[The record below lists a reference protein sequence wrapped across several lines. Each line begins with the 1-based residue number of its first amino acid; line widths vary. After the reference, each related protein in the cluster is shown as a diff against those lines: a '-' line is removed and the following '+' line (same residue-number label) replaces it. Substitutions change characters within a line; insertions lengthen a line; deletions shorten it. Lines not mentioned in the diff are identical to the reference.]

1 MLIVPNLLVD
11 LVVDRVDLVDEGAN
25 SAAFIKLYKRKEM
38 ETSMDFNE
46 IISKLKPEHA
56 EIIQAEIAKAK
67 AEVPEEV
74 ATELSDTKKALE
86 EAKTELEKIKEEVK
100 KSKEPAQ
107 EENFEEILKSLDPAV
122 QKVFKSLKAQKEAAE
137 QVAKQLTEQK
147 EEEEAI
153 KKAKA
158 LKALPVE
165 EEKLVQ
171 VVKGISD
178 DVYEILKSAAK
189 VLEESEIFKEIGK
202 GKGEASSTDAWSKIE
217 KKADEIAKRDGIT
230 KEKAIGIVINEN
242 PELYREYLS
251 GGAK

>member
-1 MLIVPNLLVD
+1 MD

-38 ETSMDFNE
+38 ETGMDFNE

-56 EIIQAEIAKAK
+56 EIIQAELAKAK
-67 AEVPEEV
+67 TEVPEEI
-74 ATELSDTKKALE
+74 AKELSDTKIELE
-86 EAKTELEKIKEEVK
+86 STKTELEKFKEEVK

-107 EENFEEILKSLDPAV
+107 EESFEEVLKSLDPAV
-122 QKVFKSLKAQKEAAE
+122 QKVFKSLQAQKEAAE
-137 QVAKQLTEQK
+137 QVAKQLKEQK

-153 KKAKA
+153 AKAKS

-165 EEKLVQ
+165 EEKLIQ

-189 VLEESEIFKEIGK
+189 VLEESDIFEEVGK
-202 GKGEASSTDAWSKIE
+202 GKGDASTIDAWSKIE
-217 KKADEIAKRDGIT
+217 KKAKEVAKRDGIT
-230 KEKAIGIVINEN
+230 VEKAIGVVINEN
-242 PELYREYLS
+242 PELYKEYLS
-251 GGAK
+251 GGVK

>member
-1 MLIVPNLLVD
+1 MVPNLLID

-25 SAAFIKLYKRKEM
+25 SAAFIKLYKRKGM
-38 ETSMDFNE
+38 ETGMDFNE

-56 EIIQAEIAKAK
+56 EIIQAEVAKAK
-67 AEVPEEV
+67 AEVPAEV
-74 ATELSDTKKALE
+74 AAELSDTKEALE
-86 EAKTELEKIKEEVK
+86 KSKAELEKIKEEVK

-107 EENFEEILKSLDPAV
+107 EENFEEVLKSLDPAV
-122 QKVFKSLKAQKEAAE
+122 QKVFKSLQAQKEAAE

-189 VLEESEIFKEIGK
+189 VLEESDIFEEVGK
-202 GKGEASSTDAWSKIE
+202 GKGGADSTDAWSKIE

-230 KEKAIGIVINEN
+230 KEKAIGVVINEN
-242 PELYREYLS
+242 PELYKEYLS
-251 GGAK
+251 GGVK

>member
-1 MLIVPNLLVD
+1 MD

-38 ETSMDFNE
+38 ETGMDFNE

-56 EIIQAEIAKAK
+56 EVIQAEIAKAK

-74 ATELSDTKKALE
+74 AKELSDTKE
-86 EAKTELEKIKEEVK
+86 ELIATKTELEKVKEEVN
-100 KSKEPAQ
+100 KSKEPA
-107 EENFEEILKSLDPAV
+107 EEDNFEEVLKSLDPAV
-122 QKVFKSLKAQKEAAE
+122 QKVFKSLQAQKEAAE

-153 KKAKA
+153 AKANA

-165 EEKLVQ
+165 EDKLVQ

-189 VLEESEIFKEIGK
+189 VLEESDIFEEVGK
-202 GKGEASSTDAWSKIE
+202 GKGDASTIDAWSKIE
-217 KKADEIAKRDGIT
+217 KKADEIAKRDNIT
-230 KEKAIGIVINEN
+230 KEKAISVVINEN
-242 PELYREYLS
+242 PELYKEYLS

>member
-1 MLIVPNLLVD
+1 MVPNLLID

-38 ETSMDFNE
+38 ETGMDFSE

-56 EIIQAEIAKAK
+56 EVIQAELAKAK
-67 AEVPEEV
+67 TEVPEEI
-74 ATELSDTKKALE
+74 AKELSDTKVELEAVKA
-86 EAKTELEKIKEEVK
+86 ELEKFKEEAK

-122 QKVFKSLKAQKEAAE
+122 QKVFKSLQAQKEAAE
-137 QVAKQLTEQK
+137 QIAKQLQEQK

-153 KKAKA
+153 AKARA

-171 VVKGISD
+171 VVKGVSD

-189 VLEESEIFKEIGK
+189 VLEESDIFEEVGK
-202 GKGEASSTDAWSKIE
+202 GKGSAGTIDAWSRIE
-217 KKADEIAKRDGIT
+217 KKAEEIAKRDGIT
-230 KEKAIGIVINEN
+230 IEKAIGVAINEN
-242 PELYREYLS
+242 PELYKEYLS

>member
-1 MLIVPNLLVD
+1 MVPNLLVD

-38 ETSMDFNE
+38 ETGMDFNE

-56 EIIQAEIAKAK
+56 EVIQAELAKAK
-67 AEVPEEV
+67 AEVPKEI
-74 ATELSDTKKALE
+74 AKELSDTKVELEAVKA
-86 EAKTELEKIKEEVK
+86 ELEKFKEEVK

-122 QKVFKSLKAQKEAAE
+122 QKAFKTLQAQKEAAE
-137 QVAKQLTEQK
+137 QVAKQLKEQK

-153 KKAKA
+153 AKAKA

-165 EEKLVQ
+165 EDKLVQ

-202 GKGEASSTDAWSKIE
+202 GKDGVNSTDAWTRIE
-217 KKADEIAKRDGIT
+217 KKAEEIAKRDNIT
-230 KEKAIGIVINEN
+230 KEKAISVVINEN
-242 PELYREYLS
+242 PELYKEYLS

>member
-1 MLIVPNLLVD
+1 VLIVPNLLID

-38 ETSMDFNE
+38 ETGMDFNE

-56 EIIQAEIAKAK
+56 EVIQAELAKVK
-67 AEVPEEV
+67 AEVPEEI
-74 ATELSDTKKALE
+74 AKELSDTKVELE
-86 EAKTELEKIKEEVK
+86 TLKVELEKFKEEAK
-100 KSKEPAQ
+100 KSKEPVQ
-107 EENFEEILKSLDPAV
+107 EENFEEVLKNLDPAV
-122 QKVFKSLKAQKEAAE
+122 QKVFKSLQAQKEAAE
-137 QVAKQLTEQK
+137 QIAKQLQEQK

-153 KKAKA
+153 AKARA

-171 VVKGISD
+171 VVKGVSD
-178 DVYEILKSAAK
+178 DVYEILKSVAK
-189 VLEESEIFKEIGK
+189 VLEESNLFEEIGK
-202 GKGEASSTDAWSKIE
+202 SNAGTTDAWSKIE
-217 KKADEIAKRDGIT
+217 KKAEEIAKRDGIT
-230 KEKAIGIVINEN
+230 MEKAISVVINEN

>member
-1 MLIVPNLLVD
+1 MPNLLVD

-67 AEVPEEV
+67 AEVPEEI
-74 ATELSDTKKALE
+74 AAELSETKKALE
-86 EAKTELEKIKEEVK
+86 EAKAELEKIKEEMK
-100 KSKEPAQ
+100 KSKEPTQ
-107 EENFEEILKSLDPAV
+107 EENFEEILKSLDPTV
-122 QKVFKSLKAQKEAAE
+122 QKVFWSLKAQKEAAE

-147 EEEEAI
+147 KEEEAI

-165 EEKLVQ
+165 EEKLIR
-171 VVKGISD
+171 VVKNISD

-202 GKGEASSTDAWSKIE
+202 GKGEASSADAWSKIE
-217 KKADEIAKRDGIT
+217 KKAEEIAKRDGIT

>member
-1 MLIVPNLLVD
+1 MVPNLLID

-38 ETSMDFNE
+38 ESSMDFNE

-74 ATELSDTKKALE
+74 AAELSDTKEALE
-86 EAKTELEKIKEEVK
+86 KSKAELEKIKEEVE

-107 EENFEEILKSLDPAV
+107 EENFEEAIKSLDPAV
-122 QKVFKSLKAQKEAAE
+122 QKVFKSLQAQKEAAE

-153 KKAKA
+153 EKAKA

-189 VLEESEIFKEIGK
+189 VLEESDIFEEVGK
-202 GKGEASSTDAWSKIE
+202 GKGVAGSTDAWSKIE

-230 KEKAIGIVINEN
+230 KEKAIGVVINEN
-242 PELYREYLS
+242 PELYKEYLS

>member
-1 MLIVPNLLVD
+1 MVPNLLID

-38 ETSMDFNE
+38 ETGMDFSE

-56 EIIQAEIAKAK
+56 EVIQAELAKAK
-67 AEVPEEV
+67 AEVPEEI
-74 ATELSDTKKALE
+74 AKELSDTKVELETLKA
-86 EAKTELEKIKEEVK
+86 ELEKFKEEAK

-107 EENFEEILKSLDPAV
+107 EENFEEVLKNLDPAV
-122 QKVFKSLKAQKEAAE
+122 QKVFKSLQAQKEAAE
-137 QVAKQLTEQK
+137 QIAKQLQEQK

-153 KKAKA
+153 AKARA

-171 VVKGISD
+171 VVKGVSD

-189 VLEESEIFKEIGK
+189 VLEESEIFEEIGK
-202 GKGEASSTDAWSKIE
+202 GKGGASSTDAWSRIE

-230 KEKAIGIVINEN
+230 KEKAIGVVINEN
-242 PELYREYLS
+242 PELYKEYLS

>member
-1 MLIVPNLLVD
+1 MVPNLLMD
-11 LVVDRVDLVDEGAN
+11 LVVDRIDLVDEGAN

-38 ETSMDFNE
+38 ETGMDFNE

-67 AEVPEEV
+67 AEVPVEV

-86 EAKTELEKIKEEVK
+86 ESKAELEKIKEEVK

-107 EENFEEILKSLDPAV
+107 EENFEEILKNLDPAV
-122 QKVFKSLKAQKEAAE
+122 QKVFKSLQAQKEAAE

-153 KKAKA
+153 AKAKS

-165 EEKLVQ
+165 EDKLVQ

-202 GKGEASSTDAWSKIE
+202 GKGGASSTDAWTKIE
-217 KKADEIAKRDGIT
+217 KKADEIAKRDNIT
-230 KEKAIGIVINEN
+230 KEKAIGVVINEN
-242 PELYREYLS
+242 PELYKEYLS

>member
-1 MLIVPNLLVD
+1 MD
-11 LVVDRVDLVDEGAN
+11 LVVDRIDLVDEGAN

-38 ETSMDFNE
+38 ETGMDFNE

-67 AEVPEEV
+67 AEVPVEV
-74 ATELSDTKKALE
+74 AAELSDTKKALE
-86 EAKTELEKIKEEVK
+86 ESKAELEKIKEEVK

-107 EENFEEILKSLDPAV
+107 EENFEEILKNLDPAV
-122 QKVFKSLKAQKEAAE
+122 QKVFKSLQAQKEAAE

-153 KKAKA
+153 AKAKS
-158 LKALPVE
+158 LKALPIE

-202 GKGEASSTDAWSKIE
+202 GKGGASSTDAWTKIE
-217 KKADEIAKRDGIT
+217 KKADEIAKRDNIT
-230 KEKAIGIVINEN
+230 KEKAIGVVINEN
-242 PELYREYLS
+242 PELYKEYLS

>member
-1 MLIVPNLLVD
+1 MVPNLLVD

-67 AEVPEEV
+67 AEVPVEV
-74 ATELSDTKKALE
+74 ATELSDAKKALE
-86 EAKTELEKIKEEVK
+86 ETKAELEKIKEEMK

-107 EENFEEILKSLDPAV
+107 EENFEEILKSLDPTV
-122 QKVFKSLKAQKEAAE
+122 QNVFMSLKAQKEAAE
-137 QVAKQLTEQK
+137 RVAKQLTEQK

-158 LKALPVE
+158 LKALQVE

-202 GKGEASSTDAWSKIE
+202 GKSGASSTDAWSKIE

>member
-1 MLIVPNLLVD
+1 MLIVPNLLID

-38 ETSMDFNE
+38 ETGMDFNE

-56 EIIQAEIAKAK
+56 EVIQAELAKAK
-67 AEVPEEV
+67 AEVPEEI
-74 ATELSDTKKALE
+74 AKELSDTKVELE
-86 EAKTELEKIKEEVK
+86 TLKVELEKFKEEAK
-100 KSKEPAQ
+100 KSKEPVQ
-107 EENFEEILKSLDPAV
+107 EENFEEVLKNLDPAV
-122 QKVFKSLKAQKEAAE
+122 QKVFKSLQAQKEAAE
-137 QVAKQLTEQK
+137 QIAKQLQEQK

-153 KKAKA
+153 AKARA

-171 VVKGISD
+171 VVKGVSD
-178 DVYEILKSAAK
+178 DVYEILKSVAK
-189 VLEESEIFKEIGK
+189 VLEESDIFEEIGK
-202 GKGEASSTDAWSKIE
+202 SNAGTTDAWTKIE
-217 KKADEIAKRDGIT
+217 KKAEEIAKRDGIT
-230 KEKAIGIVINEN
+230 VEKAISVVINEN

>member
-1 MLIVPNLLVD
+1 MVPNLLID

-38 ETSMDFNE
+38 ESSMDFNE

-74 ATELSDTKKALE
+74 AAELSDTKEALE
-86 EAKTELEKIKEEVK
+86 KSKAELEKIKEEVE

-107 EENFEEILKSLDPAV
+107 EENFEEAIKSLDPAV
-122 QKVFKSLKAQKEAAE
+122 QKVFKSLQAQKEAAE

-153 KKAKA
+153 EKAKA

-189 VLEESEIFKEIGK
+189 VLEESDIFEEVGK
-202 GKGEASSTDAWSKIE
+202 GKGVAGSTDAWSKIE
-217 KKADEIAKRDGIT
+217 KKADEIAKRDSIT
-230 KEKAIGIVINEN
+230 REKAISIVINEN
-242 PELYREYLS
+242 PELYKEYLS

>member
-1 MLIVPNLLVD
+1 MVPNLLMD

-38 ETSMDFNE
+38 EADMDFNE

-56 EIIQAEIAKAK
+56 EIIQAELAKAK
-67 AEVPEEV
+67 TEVPEEI
-74 ATELSDTKKALE
+74 AKELSDTK
-86 EAKTELEKIKEEVK
+86 TELETTKAELEKFKEEVK

-107 EENFEEILKSLDPAV
+107 EENFEEVLKSLDPAV
-122 QKVFKSLKAQKEAAE
+122 QKAFRSLQSQKEAAE
-137 QVAKQLTEQK
+137 QIAKQLTEQK

-153 KKAKA
+153 AKAKS

-165 EEKLVQ
+165 EEKLIQ

-189 VLEESEIFKEIGK
+189 VLEESDIFEEVGK
-202 GKGEASSTDAWSKIE
+202 GKGDASTIDAWSKIE
-217 KKADEIAKRDGIT
+217 KKAKEVAKRDGIT
-230 KEKAIGIVINEN
+230 VEKAIGVVINEN
-242 PELYREYLS
+242 PELYKEYLS
-251 GGAK
+251 GGVK

>member
-1 MLIVPNLLVD
+1 MD
-11 LVVDRVDLVDEGAN
+11 LVVDRIDLVDEGAN

-38 ETSMDFNE
+38 ETNMDFNE

-56 EIIQAEIAKAK
+56 EVIQAELAKAK
-67 AEVPEEV
+67 TEVPEEI
-74 ATELSDTKKALE
+74 AKELSDTKEALE
-86 EAKTELEKIKEEVK
+86 KSKAELEKIKEEVK

-107 EENFEEILKSLDPAV
+107 EENFEEILKNLDPAV
-122 QKVFKSLKAQKEAAE
+122 QKVFKSLQAQKEAAE

-153 KKAKA
+153 AKAKA

-165 EEKLVQ
+165 EDKLIQ

-202 GKGEASSTDAWSKIE
+202 GKDGISSIDAWTRIE
-217 KKADEIAKRDGIT
+217 KKAEEIAKRDNIT
-230 KEKAIGIVINEN
+230 KEKAISVVINEN
-242 PELYREYLS
+242 P
-251 GGAK
+251 

>member
-1 MLIVPNLLVD
+1 MD

-38 ETSMDFNE
+38 ETDMDFNE

-56 EIIQAEIAKAK
+56 EIIQAEIAKAR

-74 ATELSDTKKALE
+74 ATELSDTREKLE
-86 EAKTELEKIKEEVK
+86 ITETELTKMKEEVK

-107 EENFEEILKSLDPAV
+107 EENFEEVLKSLDPAV
-122 QKVFKSLKAQKEAAE
+122 QKVFKSLQAQKEAAE
-137 QVAKQLTEQK
+137 QVAKQLKEQK

-153 KKAKA
+153 AKAKA

-165 EEKLVQ
+165 EDKLVQ
-171 VVKGISD
+171 VVKGVSD

-189 VLEESEIFKEIGK
+189 VLEESDIFEEVGK
-202 GKGEASSTDAWSKIE
+202 GKGDAGTVDAWSRIE
-217 KKADEIAKRDGIT
+217 KKAGEIAKRDGIT
-230 KEKAIGIVINEN
+230 VEKAIGVVINEN
-242 PELYREYLS
+242 PELYKEYLN

>member
-1 MLIVPNLLVD
+1 MLIVPNLLID

-38 ETSMDFNE
+38 ETGMDFNE

-56 EIIQAEIAKAK
+56 EVIQAELAKVK
-67 AEVPEEV
+67 AEVPEEI
-74 ATELSDTKKALE
+74 AKELSDTKVELE
-86 EAKTELEKIKEEVK
+86 TLKVELEKFKEEAK
-100 KSKEPAQ
+100 KSKEPVQ
-107 EENFEEILKSLDPAV
+107 EENFEEVLKNLDPAV
-122 QKVFKSLKAQKEAAE
+122 QKVFKSLQAQKEAAE
-137 QVAKQLTEQK
+137 QIAKQLQEQK

-153 KKAKA
+153 AKARA

-171 VVKGISD
+171 VVKGVSD
-178 DVYEILKSAAK
+178 DVYEILKSVAK
-189 VLEESEIFKEIGK
+189 VLEESNLFEEIGK
-202 GKGEASSTDAWSKIE
+202 SNAGTTDAWSKIE
-217 KKADEIAKRDGIT
+217 KKAEEIAKRDGIT
-230 KEKAIGIVINEN
+230 MEKAISVVINEN

>member
-1 MLIVPNLLVD
+1 MVPNLLVD

-67 AEVPEEV
+67 AEVPVEV
-74 ATELSDTKKALE
+74 ATELSDAKKALE
-86 EAKTELEKIKEEVK
+86 ETKAELEKIKEEMK

-107 EENFEEILKSLDPAV
+107 EENFEEILKSLDPTV
-122 QKVFKSLKAQKEAAE
+122 QNVFMSLKAQKEAAE
-137 QVAKQLTEQK
+137 RVAKQLTEQK

-202 GKGEASSTDAWSKIE
+202 GKSGASSTDAWSKIE

>member
-1 MLIVPNLLVD
+1 VPNLLID

-38 ETSMDFNE
+38 ETGMDFNE

-56 EIIQAEIAKAK
+56 EVIQAELAKAK
-67 AEVPEEV
+67 AEVPEEI
-74 ATELSDTKKALE
+74 AKELSDTKVELE
-86 EAKTELEKIKEEVK
+86 TLKVELEKFKEEAK
-100 KSKEPAQ
+100 KSKEPVQ
-107 EENFEEILKSLDPAV
+107 EENFEEVLKNLDPAV
-122 QKVFKSLKAQKEAAE
+122 QKVFKSLQAQKEAAE
-137 QVAKQLTEQK
+137 QIAKQLQEQK

-153 KKAKA
+153 AKARA

-171 VVKGISD
+171 VVKGVSD
-178 DVYEILKSAAK
+178 DVYEILKSVAK
-189 VLEESEIFKEIGK
+189 VLEESDIFEEIGK
-202 GKGEASSTDAWSKIE
+202 SNAGTTDAWTKIE
-217 KKADEIAKRDGIT
+217 KKAEEIAKRDGIT
-230 KEKAIGIVINEN
+230 VEKAISVVINEN

>member
-1 MLIVPNLLVD
+1 MVPNLLMD

-38 ETSMDFNE
+38 ETGMDFNK

-56 EIIQAEIAKAK
+56 EIIQAEIAKAR

-74 ATELSDTKKALE
+74 ATELSNTKEALE
-86 EAKTELEKIKEEVK
+86 KSKTELENFKEEVK

-107 EENFEEILKSLDPAV
+107 EESFEEVLKSLDPAV
-122 QKVFKSLKAQKEAAE
+122 QKVFKSLQAQKEAAE
-137 QVAKQLTEQK
+137 QVAKQLKEQK

-153 KKAKA
+153 AKAKS

-165 EEKLVQ
+165 EDKLLQ
-171 VVKGISD
+171 VVKGVSD

-189 VLEESEIFKEIGK
+189 VLEESDIFEEVGK
-202 GKGEASSTDAWSKIE
+202 GKGDAGTIDAWSRIE
-217 KKADEIAKRDGIT
+217 KKAGEIAKRDGIT
-230 KEKAIGIVINEN
+230 VEKAIGVVINEN
-242 PELYREYLS
+242 PELYKEYLN
-251 GGAK
+251 GGAN

>member
-1 MLIVPNLLVD
+1 MMPNLLID

-38 ETSMDFNE
+38 EIGMDFSE

-56 EIIQAEIAKAK
+56 EVIQAELAKAK
-67 AEVPEEV
+67 AEVPEEI
-74 ATELSDTKKALE
+74 AKELSDTKA
-86 EAKTELEKIKEEVK
+86 ELEAVKAELERFKEEVK
-100 KSKEPAQ
+100 KYKEPTQ
-107 EENFEEILKSLDPAV
+107 EENFEEVLKNLDPAV
-122 QKVFKSLKAQKEAAE
+122 QKVFKSLQAQKEAAE
-137 QVAKQLTEQK
+137 RIAKQLQEQK

-153 KKAKA
+153 AKARA

-171 VVKGISD
+171 VVKGVSD

-189 VLEESEIFKEIGK
+189 VLEESNLFEEIGK
-202 GKGEASSTDAWSKIE
+202 SNTGITDAWSRIE
-217 KKADEIAKRDGIT
+217 KKAEEIAKRDGIT
-230 KEKAIGIVINEN
+230 LEKAISVVINEN
-242 PELYREYLS
+242 PELYREYLN

>member
-1 MLIVPNLLVD
+1 MLIVPNLLID

-38 ETSMDFNE
+38 ETGMDFSE

-56 EIIQAEIAKAK
+56 EVIQAELAKAK
-67 AEVPEEV
+67 TEVPEEI
-74 ATELSDTKKALE
+74 AKELSDTKA
-86 EAKTELEKIKEEVK
+86 ELEKFKEEAK

-122 QKVFKSLKAQKEAAE
+122 QKVFKSLQAQKEAAE
-137 QVAKQLTEQK
+137 QIAKQLKEQK

-153 KKAKA
+153 AKAKA

-171 VVKGISD
+171 VVKSVSD

-189 VLEESEIFKEIGK
+189 VLEESDIFEEVGK
-202 GKGEASSTDAWSKIE
+202 SNAGSIDAWSRIE
-217 KKADEIAKRDGIT
+217 KKAEEIAKRDGIT
-230 KEKAIGIVINEN
+230 VEKAISVVINEN
-242 PELYREYLS
+242 PELYKEYLS
-251 GGAK
+251 GGVK